1 MGIGSA
7 YIDIGDTEGL
17 KGDQAQLGF
26 LFMMLQTAAMAAF
39 MNLSAL
45 ISQRDIMKLEVAE
58 GLYTEGAHIVSSF
71 IIGTPVAVVEHTAF
85 FVIMFAMG
93 GLDWDVF
100 GNLYG
105 FGLLLAIAMDAFFAM
120 SAAVSK
126 TSDQAMQIAM
136 PFLFLFVI
144 YNGFLVT
151 KETCPYYFKW
161 ILYTSPIAWVF
172 EQIGIGTYEDH
183 DNFDELVEQY
193 GWITSKG
200 HKWACIGVL
209 LGMFCLFKFGE
220 MLGLKYL
227 HAHQR

>member
-1 MGIGSA
+1 MILNCVTHYLAVSH
-7 YIDIGDTEGL
+7 TQHTTHRL
-17 KGDQAQLGF
+17 PV
-26 LFMMLQTAAMAAF
+26 AALS
-39 MNLSAL
+39 LSARCCLFSPLRQL
-45 ISQRDIMKLEVAE
+45 ISLV
-58 GLYTEGAHIVSSF
+58 LPSL
-71 IIGTPVAVVEHTAF
+71 TP
-85 FVIMFAMG
+85 G
-93 GLDWDVF
+93 CNCSGLDWDVF

-183 DNFDELVEQY
+183 DNFDQLVEQY